1 MIKKNI
7 GTPDRLLR
15 LTIAVVLLTLA
26 YLKASWILLLI
37 GLFVL
42 FEAAFSWCILY
53 QILGKS
59 SCPIKK

>member
-7 GTPDRLLR
+7 GTADRFLR
-15 LTIAVVLLTLA
+15 LSIAILLLALA
-26 YLKASWILLLI
+26 YFKGSWILLLA

-42 FEAAFSWCILY
+42 FEAAFSWCVLY

-59 SCPIKK
+59 SCPLK